1 MPLPFDAT
9 LKDMTRKYTRD
20 FEVALGLAGPQPATV
35 LNVDLS
41 VVSAATDVVLGYGDP
56 LEKVVDLNYQAGHD
70 RNLPRRALMY
80 NTLLHYHN
88 EVPVHTLIVLLRP
101 EADDSALTGRLR
113 YTGREHRGKM
123 DFTYEV
129 ERLWRWPVQRLL
141 TGGRGTLPLAMLAR
155 VPSRRNLEKGLARVV
170 REIDE
175 RLQHEAT
182 PEEAALLMSDAY
194 ILTGLRVPRETATRL
209 FQGVRSMRESST
221 YQAIL
226 DEGRGEG
233 RIEGIHEML
242 LLQGR
247 EKLGRPT
254 EAEMQ
259 TLAGIT
265 DVDQLRRLAA
275 AILRVDSW
283 QALLAIP

>member
-9 LKDMTRKYTRD
+9 LKDMTRRYPHD

-56 LEKVVDLNYQAGHD
+56 LEKLVDLNYQAGHD
-70 RNLPRRALMY
+70 RDLPRRALMY
-80 NTLLHYHN
+80 NTLLHYHH

-101 EADDSALTGRLR
+101 EADDTALTGRLR
-113 YTGREHRGKM
+113 YTGKERRGKM

-141 TGGRGTLPLAMLAR
+141 TGGLGTLPLAVLAR
-155 VPSRRNLEKGLARVV
+155 VASRGNLEQGLTRVV
-170 REIDE
+170 RQIDE
-175 RLQHEAT
+175 RLQHEAA

-194 ILTGLRVPRETATRL
+194 ILTGLRVPRETSARL

-226 DEGRGEG
+226 EEG
-233 RIEGIHEML
+233 RIEGVHRML
-242 LLQGR
+242 LRLGQQ
-247 EKLGRPT
+247 KLGRPT
-254 EAEMQ
+254 EAEAQ
-259 TLAGIT
+259 ILAGIT
-265 DVDQLRRLAA
+265 DEAHLDRLVD
-275 AILRVDSW
+275 AILTASSW
-283 QALLAIP
+283 QELLAVP

>member
-1 MPLPFDAT
+1 MPLAFDAT
-9 LKDMTRKYTRD
+9 LKDMTRRYIHD
-20 FEVALGLAGPQPATV
+20 FEAVLGLAGPQPATV

-56 LEKVVDLNYQAGHD
+56 LEKVVDLNYQSSHD

-88 EVPVHTLIVLLRP
+88 EVPVHTLILLLRP

-113 YTGREHRGKM
+113 YTGKARRGKM

-141 TGGRGTLPLAMLAR
+141 TGGRGILPLAMLAR
-155 VPSRRNLEKGLARVV
+155 VPSRRSLEKALAQVV
-170 REIDE
+170 RQIDE
-175 RLQHEAT
+175 RLQHEAA

-242 LLQGR
+242 LRLGKQ
-247 EKLGRPT
+247 KLGRPT
-254 EAEMQ
+254 KTEAQ

-265 DVDQLRRLAA
+265 DVDRLGRLID
-275 AILRVDSW
+275 AILTVDSW